1 MTELIAPRA
10 PWERRL
16 VLALL
21 AAAVVASVVGNTMT
35 PVLFRES
42 PVGLLAVLSS
52 YAQMALASARI
63 DPVTF
68 VIVAGTRRWIGDLIA
83 FAGGRVLG
91 GEVLAWYTR
100 RSGRMLILPARL
112 NERWWLARDAA
123 VVLIPHVAVSALL
136 GVAGMPWRRFAV
148 LKLIGSVSTVVVMW
162 YVAGVV
168 HLPLSWAA
176 DFVEANA
183 VMLTVVATLVGGAW
197 WAWQRRTSSGSAQVS
212 ERVAD
217 Q

>member
-1 MTELIAPRA
+1 MTDLIAPSA
-10 PWERRL
+10 PWERRI

-21 AAAVVASVVGNTMT
+21 AVTVVASVVGNAMT

-52 YAQMALASARI
+52 YTQMALASARV

-68 VIVAGTRRWIGDLIA
+68 VVVASARRWIGEMIA

-91 GEVLAWYTR
+91 GEVLAWYTK
-100 RSGRMLILPARL
+100 RSGRMLVLPERL

-123 VVLIPHVAVSALL
+123 VVLIPHVAVSALF

-148 LKLIGSVSTVVVMW
+148 LKLVGSVLTVVVMW
-162 YVAGVV
+162 HLAGVV

-183 VMLTVVATLVGGAW
+183 VGLTVLAAVVGGAW
-197 WAWQRRTSSGSAQVS
+197 WVWQRRTSSGSAQVS
-212 ERVAD
+212 EGSAD

>member
-1 MTELIAPRA
+1 MTDLIAPRA
-10 PWERRL
+10 PWERRT

-21 AAAVVASVVGNTMT
+21 AAAVVASIVGNTMT

-52 YAQMALASARI
+52 YAQMALASARV
-63 DPVTF
+63 DPLTF
-68 VIVAGTRRWIGDLIA
+68 VVVAGARRWIGDLIA

-91 GEVLAWYTR
+91 SEVLAWYTK
-100 RSGRMLILPARL
+100 RSGRVLVLPERL
-112 NERWWLARDAA
+112 NQRWWLARDAV
-123 VVLIPHVAVSALL
+123 VVLVPHVAISALL

-148 LKLIGSVSTVVVMW
+148 LKLVGSVLTVMVMW

-168 HLPLSWAA
+168 HLPLAWVA

-183 VMLTVVATLVGGAW
+183 VVLTVLAALAGGAW
-197 WAWQRRTSSGSAQVS
+197 WMWQRRTSNGPAQVS
-212 ERVAD
+212 EGGAD
-217 Q
+217 R